1 MADPEM
7 IKFDEKGRY
16 IPYLDKMGDPIID
29 PGVLKVPQPIK
40 IDFKEFGTSKLGQLD
55 PRNLIPSKKNYPLL
69 YSTI

>member
-29 PGVLKVPQPIK
+29 PGVLKVP
-40 IDFKEFGTSKLGQLD
+40 
-55 PRNLIPSKKNYPLL
+55 
-69 YSTI
+69 